1 MIPSSDST
9 SQVLLDSKQW
19 LERAVIGL
27 NLCPFAKSV
36 YVKSL
41 IRYAISDAKSESE
54 LLADL
59 QNELIYLNSVSPT
72 ITDTTLLIAPMCL
85 HDFLE
90 LNQLAHKANKLLTKL
105 DLEGIFQIATLHPQY
120 QFAGTETDDI
130 TNFTNRAP
138 YPTLHLLRESSI
150 DRAIKAIPD
159 AESIFQV
166 NMETMR
172 RIGLEGWRNL
182 GLHETTAKHNEAA

>member
-1 MIPSSDST
+1 MISSSDST

-90 LNQLAHKANKLLTKL
+90 FNQLAHKANKLLTKL

>member
-1 MIPSSDST
+1 MISTNDLT
-9 SQVLLDSKQW
+9 SQVVTDSQQW

-36 YVKSL
+36 HVKSL

-59 QNELIYLNSVSPT
+59 QSELIFLNSVSPT

-90 LNQLAHKANKLLTKL
+90 FNQFILKANKSLTKL
-105 DLEGIFQIATLHPQY
+105 DLDGVFQIATLHPQY
-120 QFAGTETDDI
+120 QFAGTDVDDI
-130 TNFTNRAP
+130 TNYTNRAP

-150 DRAIKAIPD
+150 DRALQAIPN
-159 AESIFQV
+159 AESIFEV
-166 NMETMR
+166 NMNTMR
-172 RIGLEGWRNL
+172 RIGLEGWRDL
-182 GLHETTAKHNEAA
+182 GLRVATTTISE

>member
-1 MIPSSDST
+1 MISTNDLT
-9 SQVLLDSKQW
+9 SQVITDSQQW

-36 YVKSL
+36 HVKSL

-59 QNELIYLNSVSPT
+59 QSELIFLNSVSPT

-90 LNQLAHKANKLLTKL
+90 FNQFILKANKSLTKL
-105 DLEGIFQIATLHPQY
+105 DLDGIFQIATLHPQY
-120 QFAGTETDDI
+120 QFAGTDVDDI
-130 TNFTNRAP
+130 TNYTNRAP

-150 DRAIKAIPD
+150 DRALQAIPN
-159 AESIFQV
+159 AESIFEV
-166 NMETMR
+166 NMSTMR
-172 RIGLEGWRNL
+172 QRGLKGWRDL
-182 GLHETTAKHNEAA
+182 GLRVVTTTISE

>member
-1 MIPSSDST
+1 MISTNGPT
-9 SQVLLDSKQW
+9 SQVISDSQQW

-36 YVKSL
+36 HVKSL

-59 QNELIYLNSVSPT
+59 QSELIFLNSVSPT

-90 LNQLAHKANKLLTKL
+90 FNQFAHKANKLLTKL

>member
-1 MIPSSDST
+1 MISTNGPT
-9 SQVLLDSKQW
+9 SQVISDSQQW

-36 YVKSL
+36 HVKSL

-59 QNELIYLNSVSPT
+59 QSELIFLNSVSPT

-90 LNQLAHKANKLLTKL
+90 FNQFILKANKSLTKL
-105 DLEGIFQIATLHPQY
+105 DLDGIFQIATLHPQY
-120 QFAGTETDDI
+120 QFAGTDVDDI
-130 TNFTNRAP
+130 TNYTNRAP

-150 DRAIKAIPD
+150 DRALQAIPN
-159 AESIFQV
+159 AESIFEV
-166 NMETMR
+166 NMNTMR
-172 RIGLEGWRNL
+172 RIGLEGWRDL
-182 GLHETTAKHNEAA
+182 GLRVATTTISE

>member
-1 MIPSSDST
+1 MISTNGPT
-9 SQVLLDSKQW
+9 SQVISDSQQW

-36 YVKSL
+36 HVKSL

-59 QNELIYLNSVSPT
+59 QSELIFLNSVSPT

-90 LNQLAHKANKLLTKL
+90 FNQFILKANKSLTKL
-105 DLEGIFQIATLHPQY
+105 DLDGIFSNCHP
-120 QFAGTETDDI
+120 
-130 TNFTNRAP
+130 AP
-138 YPTLHLLRESSI
+138 TISI
-150 DRAIKAIPD
+150 CRY
-159 AESIFQV
+159 
-166 NMETMR
+166 R
-172 RIGLEGWRNL
+172 C
-182 GLHETTAKHNEAA
+182 

>member
-1 MIPSSDST
+1 MISTNGPT
-9 SQVLLDSKQW
+9 SQVISDSQQW

-36 YVKSL
+36 HVKSL

-59 QNELIYLNSVSPT
+59 QSELIYLNSVSPT

-90 LNQLAHKANKLLTKL
+90 FNQFILKANKSLTKL
-105 DLEGIFQIATLHPQY
+105 DLDGIFQIATLHPQY
-120 QFAGTETDDI
+120 QFAGTDVDDI
-130 TNFTNRAP
+130 TNYTNRAP

-150 DRAIKAIPD
+150 DRALQAIPN
-159 AESIFQV
+159 AESIFEV
-166 NMETMR
+166 NMNTMR
-172 RIGLEGWRNL
+172 RIGLEGWRDL
-182 GLHETTAKHNEAA
+182 GLRVATTTISE

>member
-41 IRYAISDAKSESE
+41 LRYAISDAKSESE

-59 QNELIYLNSVSPT
+59 QSELIYLNSVSPT

-90 LNQLAHKANKLLTKL
+90 FNQFILKANKSLTKL
-105 DLEGIFQIATLHPQY
+105 DLDGIFQIATLHPQY
-120 QFAGTETDDI
+120 QFAGTDVDDI
-130 TNFTNRAP
+130 TNYTNRAP

-150 DRAIKAIPD
+150 DRALQAIPN
-159 AESIFQV
+159 AESIFEV
-166 NMETMR
+166 NMNTMR
-172 RIGLEGWRNL
+172 RIGLEGWRDL
-182 GLHETTAKHNEAA
+182 GLRVATTTISE

>member
-1 MIPSSDST
+1 MISTNDLT
-9 SQVLLDSKQW
+9 SQVITDSQQW

-36 YVKSL
+36 HVKDL
-41 IRYAISDAKSESE
+41 IRYAISDAATETELIADLKSE
-54 LLADL
+54 LL
-59 QNELIYLNSVSPT
+59 YLNTISPT
-72 ITDTTLLIAPMCL
+72 NTDTTLLIAPMFL
-85 HDFLE
+85 HDFLDF
-90 LNQLAHKANKLLTKL
+90 NQFILKANKLLTKL
-105 DLEGIFQIATLHPQY
+105 DLDGILQIATLHPLY
-120 QFAGTETDDI
+120 QFAGTDVDDI
-130 TNFTNRAP
+130 TNYTNRAP

>member
-1 MIPSSDST
+1 MISTNGPT
-9 SQVLLDSKQW
+9 SQVISDSQQW

-27 NLCPFAKSV
+27 NLCPFVKSDH
-36 YVKSL
+36 VKSL

-59 QNELIYLNSVSPT
+59 QSELIFLNSVSPT

-90 LNQLAHKANKLLTKL
+90 FNQFILKANKSLTKL
-105 DLEGIFQIATLHPQY
+105 DLDGIFQIATLHPQY
-120 QFAGTETDDI
+120 QFAGTDVDDI
-130 TNFTNRAP
+130 TNYTNRAP

-150 DRAIKAIPD
+150 DRALQAIPN
-159 AESIFQV
+159 AESIFEV
-166 NMETMR
+166 NTNTMR
-172 RIGLEGWRNL
+172 RIGLEGWRDL
-182 GLHETTAKHNEAA
+182 GLRVATTTISE

>member
-1 MIPSSDST
+1 MNSANDPT
-9 SQVLLDSKQW
+9 SQVITDSQKW

-36 YVKSL
+36 HVKSL

-59 QNELIYLNSVSPT
+59 QSELIFLNSVSPT

-90 LNQLAHKANKLLTKL
+90 FNQFILKANKSLTKL
-105 DLEGIFQIATLHPQY
+105 DLDGIFQIATLHPQY
-120 QFAGTETDDI
+120 QFAGTDVDDI
-130 TNFTNRAP
+130 TNYTNRAP

-150 DRAIKAIPD
+150 DRALQAIPN
-159 AESIFQV
+159 AESIFEV
-166 NMETMR
+166 NMNTMR
-172 RIGLEGWRNL
+172 RIGLEGWRDL
-182 GLHETTAKHNEAA
+182 GLRVATTTISE

>member
-1 MIPSSDST
+1 MISTNGPT
-9 SQVLLDSKQW
+9 SQVISDSQQW

-36 YVKSL
+36 HVKSL

-59 QNELIYLNSVSPT
+59 QSELIFLNSVSPT

-90 LNQLAHKANKLLTKL
+90 FNQFILKANKSLTKL
-105 DLEGIFQIATLHPQY
+105 DLDGIFQIATLHPQY
-120 QFAGTETDDI
+120 QFAGTDVDDI
-130 TNFTNRAP
+130 TNYTNRAP

-150 DRAIKAIPD
+150 DRALQAIPN
-159 AESIFQV
+159 AESIFEV
-166 NMETMR
+166 NMNTMR
-172 RIGLEGWRNL
+172 RIGLEGWRDL
-182 GLHETTAKHNEAA
+182 GLRVATTTISA

>member
-1 MIPSSDST
+1 MISSSDST

-36 YVKSL
+36 HVKNL
-41 IRYAISDAKSESE
+41 IRYAISDATTETELIADLKSE
-54 LLADL
+54 LL
-59 QNELIYLNSVSPT
+59 NLNSISPT

-85 HDFLE
+85 HDFL
-90 LNQLAHKANKLLTKL
+90 LFNQFILKANKLLTKL
-105 DLEGIFQIATLHPQY
+105 DLDGIFQIATLHPQY
-120 QFAGTETDDI
+120 QFAGTDVDDI

-150 DRAIKAIPD
+150 DRALQAIPN
-159 AESIFQV
+159 AESIFEV
-166 NMETMR
+166 NMSTMR
-172 RIGLEGWRNL
+172 QRGLKGWRDL
-182 GLHETTAKHNEAA
+182 GLRVVTTTISE

>member
-1 MIPSSDST
+1 MISTNDLT
-9 SQVLLDSKQW
+9 SQVITDSQQW

-36 YVKSL
+36 HVKSL

-59 QNELIYLNSVSPT
+59 QSELIFLNSVSQT

-90 LNQLAHKANKLLTKL
+90 FNQFILKANKSLTKL
-105 DLEGIFQIATLHPQY
+105 DLDGVFQIATLHPQY
-120 QFAGTETDDI
+120 QFAGTDVDDI
-130 TNFTNRAP
+130 TNYTNRAP

-150 DRAIKAIPD
+150 DRALQAIPN
-159 AESIFQV
+159 AESIFEV
-166 NMETMR
+166 NMNTMR
-172 RIGLEGWRNL
+172 RIGLEGWRDL
-182 GLHETTAKHNEAA
+182 GLRVATTTISE

>member
-1 MIPSSDST
+1 MISTNGPT
-9 SQVLLDSKQW
+9 SQVISDSQQW

-36 YVKSL
+36 HVKSL

-59 QNELIYLNSVSPT
+59 QSELIFLNSVSPT

-90 LNQLAHKANKLLTKL
+90 FNQFILKANKSLTKL
-105 DLEGIFQIATLHPQY
+105 DLDGVFQIATLHPQY
-120 QFAGTETDDI
+120 QFAGTDVDDI
-130 TNFTNRAP
+130 TNYTNRAP

-150 DRAIKAIPD
+150 DRALQAIPN
-159 AESIFQV
+159 AESIFEV
-166 NMETMR
+166 NMNTMR
-172 RIGLEGWRNL
+172 RIGLEGWRDL
-182 GLHETTAKHNEAA
+182 GLRVATTTISE

>member
-1 MIPSSDST
+1 MISTNGPT
-9 SQVLLDSKQW
+9 SQVISDSQQW

-36 YVKSL
+36 HVKSL

-59 QNELIYLNSVSPT
+59 QSELIFLNSVSPT

-90 LNQLAHKANKLLTKL
+90 FNQLAHKANKLLTKL

-120 QFAGTETDDI
+120 QFAGTDVDDI
-130 TNFTNRAP
+130 TNYTNRAP

-150 DRAIKAIPD
+150 DRALQAIPN
-159 AESIFQV
+159 AESIFEV
-166 NMETMR
+166 NMNTMR
-172 RIGLEGWRNL
+172 RIGLEGWRDL
-182 GLHETTAKHNEAA
+182 GLRVATTTISE

>member
-1 MIPSSDST
+1 MISTNGPT
-9 SQVLLDSKQW
+9 SQVISDSQQW

-36 YVKSL
+36 HVKSL

-59 QNELIYLNSVSPT
+59 QSELIFLNSVSPT

-90 LNQLAHKANKLLTKL
+90 FNQFILKANKSLTKL
-105 DLEGIFQIATLHPQY
+105 DLDGIFQIATLHPQY
-120 QFAGTETDDI
+120 QFAGTDVDDI
-130 TNFTNRAP
+130 TNYTDRAP

-150 DRAIKAIPD
+150 DRALQAIPN
-159 AESIFQV
+159 AESIFEV
-166 NMETMR
+166 NMNTMR
-172 RIGLEGWRNL
+172 RIGLEGWRDL
-182 GLHETTAKHNEAA
+182 GLRVATTTISE

>member
-1 MIPSSDST
+1 MISTNGPT
-9 SQVLLDSKQW
+9 SQVISDSQQW

-36 YVKSL
+36 HVKSL

-59 QNELIYLNSVSPT
+59 QSELIFLNSVSPT

-90 LNQLAHKANKLLTKL
+90 FNQFILKANKSLTKL
-105 DLEGIFQIATLHPQY
+105 DLDGIFQIATLHPQY
-120 QFAGTETDDI
+120 QFAGTDVDDI
-130 TNFTNRAP
+130 TNYTNRAP

-150 DRAIKAIPD
+150 DRALQAIPN
-159 AESIFQV
+159 AESIFEV
-166 NMETMR
+166 NINTMR
-172 RIGLEGWRNL
+172 RIGLEGWRDL
-182 GLHETTAKHNEAA
+182 GLRVATTTISE

>member
-1 MIPSSDST
+1 MISTNDLT
-9 SQVLLDSKQW
+9 SQVITDSQQW

-36 YVKSL
+36 HVKSL

-59 QNELIYLNSVSPT
+59 QSELIFLNSVSPT

-90 LNQLAHKANKLLTKL
+90 FNQFILKANKSLTKL
-105 DLEGIFQIATLHPQY
+105 DLDGIFQIATLHPQY
-120 QFAGTETDDI
+120 QFAGTDVDDI
-130 TNFTNRAP
+130 TNYTNRAP

-150 DRAIKAIPD
+150 DRALQAIPN
-159 AESIFQV
+159 AESIFEV
-166 NMETMR
+166 NMNTMR
-172 RIGLEGWRNL
+172 RIGLEGWRDL
-182 GLHETTAKHNEAA
+182 GLRVATTTISE

>member
-1 MIPSSDST
+1 M
-9 SQVLLDSKQW
+9 VLHHKSFQI
-19 LERAVIGL
+19 VNIGL

-36 YVKSL
+36 HVKSL

-59 QNELIYLNSVSPT
+59 QSELIFLNSVSPT

-90 LNQLAHKANKLLTKL
+90 FNQFILKANKSLTKL
-105 DLEGIFQIATLHPQY
+105 DLDGIFQIATLHPQY
-120 QFAGTETDDI
+120 QFAGTDVDDI
-130 TNFTNRAP
+130 TNYTNRAP

-150 DRAIKAIPD
+150 DRALQAIPN
-159 AESIFQV
+159 AESIFEV
-166 NMETMR
+166 NMNTMR
-172 RIGLEGWRNL
+172 RIGLEGWRDL
-182 GLHETTAKHNEAA
+182 GLRVATTTISE

>member
-36 YVKSL
+36 HVKSL

-59 QNELIYLNSVSPT
+59 QSELIYLNSVSPT

-90 LNQLAHKANKLLTKL
+90 FNQFAHKANKLLTKL
-105 DLEGIFQIATLHPQY
+105 DLEGIFQIATCTRNINLPVLKLTISPISLTAH
-120 QFAGTETDDI
+120 
-130 TNFTNRAP
+130 
-138 YPTLHLLRESSI
+138 PTLLCI
-150 DRAIKAIPD
+150 Y
-159 AESIFQV
+159 
-166 NMETMR
+166 
-172 RIGLEGWRNL
+172 
-182 GLHETTAKHNEAA
+182 